1 MRRSNR
7 LVVLVGLFLAV
18 VAFLGVFLL
27 LTGNQTPN
35 QGNRNE
41 VNQVVAAADI
51 PLGTAITQ
59 SMVTT
64 KTVPSDQA
72 VANAYTDPSLVIG
85 QTVRKA
91 VLQGALITS
100 DYFAASQASVSV
112 PPGYRGI
119 AVQVDQV
126 TGVGTLIQPG
136 DFVDMVVG
144 FTADK
149 FPVVTV
155 NRTAGTGGAP
165 GETTITPV
173 TGLNATSVKL
183 LLQGMQVLNTLLP
196 TPAATP
202 AGGASPAPNA
212 PTLNGQQEIVVVAAP
227 AQYAEVIKFAQMDGN
242 VSLILRA
249 TKDCVIPGQ
258 SPSPAPSASP
268 SASASPAIGSAC
280 STVETSGA
288 ILKTLIDRYGVLVPQ
303 LVPAILPSPSP

>member
-27 LTGNQTPN
+27 LSQPNTN
-35 QGNRNE
+35 QGTRNE

-227 AQYAEVIKFAQMDGN
+227 AEAMHAAPRDRQDPHPVAAEPRVRRFGRGLNRRRRM
-242 VSLILRA
+242 
-249 TKDCVIPGQ
+249 
-258 SPSPAPSASP
+258 
-268 SASASPAIGSAC
+268 
-280 STVETSGA
+280 
-288 ILKTLIDRYGVLVPQ
+288 
-303 LVPAILPSPSP
+303 

>member
-18 VAFLGVFLL
+18 VAFLGVFMLL
-27 LTGNQTPN
+27 SNNTTPTTGPN
-35 QGNRNE
+35 A
-41 VNQVVAAADI
+41 QVDQVIAATDI
-51 PLGTAITQ
+51 PLGTTISQDMVKTQ
-59 SMVTT
+59 KVASPLPANTYGL
-64 KTVPSDQA
+64 PSQ
-72 VANAYTDPSLVIG
+72 VIG
-85 QTVRKA
+85 QVARKA
-91 VLQGALITS
+91 LLSGQAITS
-100 DYFAASQASVSV
+100 DTFVTSAANVVV

-126 TGVGTLIQPG
+126 TGVGTLIQAG

-183 LLQGMQVLNTLLP
+183 LLQGMQVLGTLLP
-196 TPAATP
+196 TPTATP
-202 AGGASPAPNA
+202 AGGASPAPNQ
-212 PTLNGQQEIVVVAAP
+212 PVLNGQQEIVVVAVP

-242 VSLILRA
+242 ITLVLRS
-249 TKDCVIPGQ
+249 TKDCVIPGS
-258 SPSPAPSASP
+258 SPSPGASPSPSASP
-268 SASASPAIGSAC
+268 GIGPAC
-280 STVETSGA
+280 STEQTTGI
-288 ILKTLIDRYGVLVPQ
+288 ILKTLIDKYGVLVPE